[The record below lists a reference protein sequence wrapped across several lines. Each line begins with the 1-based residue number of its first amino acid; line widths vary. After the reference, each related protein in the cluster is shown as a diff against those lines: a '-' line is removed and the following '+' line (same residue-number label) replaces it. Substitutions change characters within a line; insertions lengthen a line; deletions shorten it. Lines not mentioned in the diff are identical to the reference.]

1 MAKVKEF
8 KMKSGEEYLNVR
20 LSLPLGEKMPAAV
33 VAHGYSGVKEEY
45 NELAGFL
52 CEKGMAVLQY
62 DARGTAEDSALQGNL
77 LCMTEWV
84 EDAVNAVSLLAG
96 VPEID
101 EDQIAFTG
109 CSMGGA
115 NTIAMAALDPRIKRA
130 AAMAPFAD
138 GKKMIEENW
147 ICNRGKKSYDLFY
160 RQLLRE
166 ISAREANYLVS
177 YALGMSE
184 EDCRAYEEERKRRP
198 YMVSHVTASS
208 LWNSFMMYRPER
220 LAKEVRIPTLILH
233 GTADEIVSRE
243 QSARIYESLRGEK
256 RMVELMD
263 GPHHIPESQVRYE
276 AFEEIAQWF
285 SYM

>member
-1 MAKVKEF
+1 MKVKEF

-20 LSLPLGEKMPAAV
+20 LSLSSGEKMPAVV

-45 NELAGFL
+45 NELACFL
-52 CEKGMAVLQY
+52 CDRGMAVLQY
-62 DARGTAEDSALQGNL
+62 DARGTAADSALQGNL
-77 LCMTEWV
+77 LCMTEWI
-84 EDAVNAVSLLAG
+84 EDAVNAVSLLAAI
-96 VPEID
+96 PEV
-101 EDQIAFTG
+101 DQDRIAFTG

-115 NTIAMAALDPRIKRA
+115 NTIAMAALDTRIKRA

-138 GKKMIEENW
+138 GRKMIEENW
-147 ICNRGKKSYDLFY
+147 LCNRGRKSYELFY
-160 RQLLRE
+160 GQLLQD
-166 ISAREANYLVS
+166 ISAREVNYLVS
-177 YALGMSE
+177 YALGMKE

-208 LWNSFMMYRPER
+208 LWNSFMMYRPGI
-220 LAKEVRIPTLILH
+220 LAKEVKKPTLILH

-243 QSARIYESLRGEK
+243 QSHEIYAGLRGEK
-256 RMVELMD
+256 RMVELMG

>member
-1 MAKVKEF
+1 
-8 KMKSGEEYLNVR
+8 
-20 LSLPLGEKMPAAV
+20 MPD
-33 VAHGYSGVKEEY
+33 
-45 NELAGFL
+45 FL
-52 CEKGMAVLQY
+52 CDKGMAVLQF
-62 DARGTAEDSALQGNL
+62 DARGTAEDSVLQGNL
-77 LCMTEWV
+77 LCMTEWI
-84 EDAVNAVSLLAG
+84 EDAANAVSLLAG
-96 VPEID
+96 IPEID
-101 EDQIAFTG
+101 EDRIAFTG

-115 NTIAMAALDPRIKRA
+115 NTIAMAALDIRIKRA

-138 GKKMIEENW
+138 GKKMIEEN
-147 ICNRGKKSYDLFY
+147 
-160 RQLLRE
+160 
-166 ISAREANYLVS
+166 YLVS
-177 YALGMSE
+177 YALGMKE
-184 EDCRAYEEERKRRP
+184 EDCRVYEEERKRRP

-243 QSARIYESLRGEK
+243 QSARIYDSLGGEK
-256 RMVELMD
+256 RMVELIN